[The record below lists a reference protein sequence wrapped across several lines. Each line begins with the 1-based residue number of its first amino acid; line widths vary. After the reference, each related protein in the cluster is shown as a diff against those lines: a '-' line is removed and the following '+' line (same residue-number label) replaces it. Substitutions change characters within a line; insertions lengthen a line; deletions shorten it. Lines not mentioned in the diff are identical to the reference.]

1 MPAPATIDLRSD
13 TVTRPTAAM
22 REAMMAAPLGDDV
35 LGDEPTV
42 QVLEA
47 KIAAIL
53 GKDAALYVPS
63 GTMANQLAI
72 RTVCEPGDEIVAHKD
87 SHIIHYETGG
97 PAALAGC
104 MIAPLDGPGGL
115 FEPAQVHAA
124 IKPKDQ
130 HAPFSKMLVLE
141 NTHNRGGG
149 TVWPLA
155 QFAACAAAGRERG
168 LHVHID
174 GARLMNACVAS
185 GHAPRDFAQHAD
197 SASICFSKGLGAPVG
212 SALVGGAAFIARA
225 RRFRKMFGGA
235 MRQSGLLAAACIHA
249 LDHHVARLADDHA
262 NAKRLARAVAAIP
275 GLSLEGTP
283 ESIPTNM
290 VFFTLDA
297 RLGGAQEFC
306 ARLARHG
313 VAAIGMGA
321 NRVRLVTHL
330 DVGAADIDRAAEAI
344 ARAAGGN

>member
-1 MPAPATIDLRSD
+1 
-13 TVTRPTAAM
+13 
-22 REAMMAAPLGDDV
+22 
-35 LGDEPTV
+35 
-42 QVLEA
+42 
-47 KIAAIL
+47 
-53 GKDAALYVPS
+53 
-63 GTMANQLAI
+63 
-72 RTVCEPGDEIVAHKD
+72 
-87 SHIIHYETGG
+87 
-97 PAALAGC
+97 
-104 MIAPLDGPGGL
+104 MIAPLDGAGGL

-130 HAPFSKMLVLE
+130 HAPLSRMLVLE

-149 TVWPLA
+149 TVWPLE

-185 GHAPRDFAQHAD
+185 GHAARDFAQHAD

-275 GLSLEGTP
+275 GLSLEGSP

-290 VFFTLDA
+290 VFFTLDS

-306 ARLARHG
+306 ARLAKHG

-330 DVGAADIDRAAEAI
+330 DVGAGEIDRAAAAI